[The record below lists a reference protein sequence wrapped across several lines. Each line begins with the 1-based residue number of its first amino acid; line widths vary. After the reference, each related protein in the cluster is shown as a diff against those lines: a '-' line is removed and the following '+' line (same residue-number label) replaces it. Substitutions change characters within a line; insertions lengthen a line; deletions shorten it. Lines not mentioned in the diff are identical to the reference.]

1 MGGGKIGMTC
11 RLWVAML
18 VPLVGLAQTFEVA
31 SIKPNTT
38 CGGRVGALRPT
49 PGRLSITCYKL
60 STLVISAYSTY
71 ADGYD
76 PGRIRPKLSGGP
88 AWVGTDFYD
97 ITATAPGAA
106 PMQMAG
112 PMLQRLLEDRFH
124 LKVHREQKEGDAYVL
139 TVAKGGPKM
148 KEWVD
153 GSCVPF
159 DPFHGP
165 EKSSDGETPRCN
177 LTGRRGQGNNMA
189 VESHG
194 MSLGFLTSLLSGVV
208 REDVIN
214 RTGLT
219 GLYDFQIEFARDL
232 NDVDGVSV
240 FAAVQKLGLKLEPGK
255 GLFETLVIDRAERP
269 TEN

>member
-1 MGGGKIGMTC
+1 MTC
-11 RLWVAML
+11 RLWIGML

-31 SIKPNTT
+31 SVKLNTT

-60 STLVISAYSTY
+60 STLVIAAYSTY
-71 ADGYD
+71 ADSFD
-76 PGRIRPKLSGGP
+76 PGRIRPKVSGGP

-97 ITATAPGAA
+97 ITATASGAT

-112 PMLQRLLEDRFH
+112 PMLQRLLEERFQ
-124 LKVHREQKEGDAYVL
+124 LKVHRDQKEGDAYVL
-139 TVAKGGPKM
+139 RVAEGGPKL
-148 KEWVD
+148 KEWVE
-153 GSCVPF
+153 GSCLPF

-165 EKSSDGETPRCN
+165 EKPTDGETPRCN
-177 LTGRRGQGNNMA
+177 LTGRRGQGNNMV

-194 MSLGFLTSLLSGVV
+194 MNLGFLTTLLSSIV

-214 RTGLT
+214 GTGLT
-219 GLYDFQIEFARDL
+219 GLYDFHAEFATDI
-232 NDVDGVSV
+232 NNMDGVSV
-240 FAAVQKLGLKLEPGK
+240 FAAMQKLGLKLEPGK
-255 GLFETLVIDRAERP
+255 GPFETLVIDRVERP